1 MAVIAVGTTNAC
13 KLQALEKTIAMYS
26 KLAALK
32 VQGMK
37 VDTGVAEQPKSMD
50 ETTCGAKNRAE
61 KAFAG
66 IEGAAYGV
74 GMESGL
80 FRVDGKM
87 FDVCAAS
94 FFDGDKHHVGWA
106 DRTHDHDCVASYLFC
121 TYVEGLFVLWIST
134 EQIGTNREKCRWGR
148 PHARPRLRCCMFVL
162 CFC

>member
-94 FFDGDKHHVGWA
+94 FFDGDKHHVGYSCAWEVPPEVMA
-106 DRTHDHDCVASYLFC
+106 KIEAGLDLTAAYNACGIVNDPEIGEKLGVMGVMSGNRAAS
-121 TYVEGLFVLWIST
+121 ST
-134 EQIGTNREKCRWGR
+134 PSQ
-148 PHARPRLRCCMFVL
+148 
-162 CFC
+162 